1 MQIEK
6 DLVWDQRLLS
16 VFLKLFFSIHFI
28 TTDVKAIGLR
38 SFNSVTFSFFLAQ
51 IVSTLMVDYAE
62 TNFDY
67 NVNAVSHCILW

>member
-38 SFNSVTFSFFLAQ
+38 SFNSVTFSFFGTGIISDCFHTDGRLFMM
-51 IVSTLMVDYAE
+51 TYA
-62 TNFDY
+62 Y
-67 NVNAVSHCILW
+67 